1 MANEF
6 SYGREEKLKGRKLLE
21 ALFKEGKSFTIF
33 PLKVFYLVPEKP
45 LDFYVNAGV
54 GASSRN
60 FKKAVDRNR
69 VKRLLREAY
78 RTEKLPLHVFLQ
90 QHNLQVAVFILYI
103 DKILPEYK
111 AVKTKMPIVLQ
122 RLIKQLHEK
131 AVTNT

>member
-1 MANEF
+1 M
-6 SYGREEKLKGRKLLE
+6 E
-21 ALFKEGKSFTIF
+21 ALFKEGRSFTVF
-33 PLKVFYLVPEKP
+33 PLKVFYLMPEKP
-45 LDFYVNAGV
+45 LDFYVKAAV

-78 RTEKLPLHVFLQ
+78 RTEKLPLHLFLQ
-90 QHNLQVAVFILYI
+90 QNNQQVAVFILYI
-103 DKILPEYK
+103 DKVLPEYTTVK
-111 AVKTKMPIVLQ
+111 AKMPIVVQ